1 MVIFR
6 ADGNAGL
13 GSGHVMRCLSIA
25 NAARQ
30 AGQDCIFVT
39 ASDDFEAMITAQ
51 GHRNYILNT
60 DYRDLESE
68 NFLPALSPYAP
79 SALFV
84 DSYFVSAGYL
94 DRLGRQCKESG
105 TRLVYIDD
113 VLAFPYP
120 CDILLNYNIYGKEA
134 DYKGLYSG
142 RRTPRFL
149 LGTMYAPLR
158 TEFGNPSVRV
168 VKERADSIFVSTG
181 GADPEHMAVE
191 LVRAARRQNYT
202 FHVVIGSL
210 NRDKERI
217 RQLSD
222 GYDNIVLHENVTS
235 MSSLMQA
242 CDVAI
247 SAAGSTLYELC
258 ATQTPTITYVLADNQ
273 KPGAEG
279 FASLGI
285 MKNCGDARE
294 LGSRELAEGLI
305 RFAAGLAD
313 DFAERRHIAEAMR
326 TVVDGQGAGR
336 IIQEVLGN
344 FRPCGLI

>member
-6 ADGNAGL
+6 ADGNAGV

-30 AGQDCIFVT
+30 AGEDCIFVT
-39 ASDDFEAMITAQ
+39 ASDDFEAVITAQ

-68 NFLPALSPYAP
+68 DFLPALSPYAP
-79 SALFV
+79 SVLFV

-94 DRLGRQCKESG
+94 GRLKQQCKESG

-120 CDILLNYNIYGKEA
+120 CDILLNYNIYGKDA
-134 DYKGLYSG
+134 DYKELYSD
-142 RRTPRFL
+142 RQIPQLL

-158 TEFGNPSVRV
+158 TEFQNPAVRV
-168 VKERADSIFVSTG
+168 VKERAGSIFVSTG

-191 LVRAARRQNYT
+191 LVRAARRRDYT
-202 FHVVIGSL
+202 FHVVVGSL
-210 NRDKERI
+210 NSDKERI

-258 ATQTPTITYVLADNQ
+258 ATQTPTVTYVLADNQ

-279 FASLGI
+279 FASHGI
-285 MKNCGDARE
+285 MRNCGDVRQ
-294 LGSRELAEGLI
+294 LGSRELAERLI
-305 RFAAGLAD
+305 RFAVGLAD
-313 DFAERRHIAEAMR
+313 DFDERRHIAGAMR
-326 TVVDGQGAGR
+326 TVVDGRGAKR
-336 IIQEVLGN
+336 IIQAVSGN